1 MSTTPYFDSVLGIT
15 SSILAYLF
23 IFPVIYIIAEV
34 IVPRKYAAVSKDGVD
49 LTKSVKRGLSVFF
62 KKQRKSLIM
71 PIVNS
76 SILPANESEIRTND
90 EVGTFEIQSSKTS
103 YVRLCSRF
111 FGICFRRIT
120 TFFSFEIWLAK
131 MSEYWVVHLST
142 KFNADLDEVLNYNN

>member
-1 MSTTPYFDSVLGIT
+1 MVNDLEKKVNPTANLSPNRRSVAFEDDVR
-15 SSILAYLF
+15 SEFS
-23 IFPVIYIIAEV
+23 
-34 IVPRKYAAVSKDGVD
+34 AV
-49 LTKSVKRGLSVFF
+49 T
-62 KKQRKSLIM
+62 
-71 PIVNS
+71 
-76 SILPANESEIRTND
+76 NESEIRTND